1 MPRSLTS
8 VVLLGAVA
16 FASCTPAEVSPAL
29 TISVTSNAFLMRG
42 VEYKSKGELTAA
54 LKTLKPP
61 AAISLHQEPNI
72 TADRRAEALA
82 AISEAGIK
90 APVAVVGNEVFS
102 K

>member
-16 FASCTPAEVSPAL
+16 FASCTPAEVSPGAHDQ
-29 TISVTSNAFLMRG
+29 RY
-42 VEYKSKGELTAA
+42 VERVSHAGEPSTNPKANSTAA
-54 LKTLKPP
+54 LKTLKEPP

-82 AISEAGIK
+82 
-90 APVAVVGNEVFS
+90 GNQ
-102 K
+102 

>member
-1 MPRSLTS
+1 ML
-8 VVLLGAVA
+8 LLGAVA

-29 TISVTSNAFLMRG
+29 EISVTSNAFLMQG
-42 VEYKSKGELTAA
+42 IEYRSKSELTAV
-54 LKTLKPP
+54 LKTMKPP

-72 TADRRAEALA
+72 TADRRAEVLA

-90 APVAVVGNEVFS
+90 APVAIVGNEVFS